1 MKTAPLDQCPD
12 ISRPNSLKNGVR
24 RDRKSNI
31 NPPSKTNIQILAD
44 PGQYQFLS
52 FYNLLLHCQRLL
64 LIVQPLLLA
73 RDESLQEFSLS
84 FLQVANFL
92 Q

>member
-1 MKTAPLDQCPD
+1 
-12 ISRPNSLKNGVR
+12 
-24 RDRKSNI
+24 
-31 NPPSKTNIQILAD
+31 
-44 PGQYQFLS
+44 
-52 FYNLLLHCQRLL
+52 
-64 LIVQPLLLA
+64 LLLA

>member
-1 MKTAPLDQCPD
+1 MQDKH
-12 ISRPNSLKNGVR
+12 PNSGR
-24 RDRKSNI
+24 
-31 NPPSKTNIQILAD
+31 